1 MPVGKQKHSMIY
13 IPSWEGE
20 GMNLGSVFFVG
31 GEDGKTFFYDL
42 KKGQFYKWG
51 DTSNNHEQPALF
63 LYGNFLYCF
72 NLLNDKVTFFE
83 KTYLGKNTK
92 RVWEKVFPRF
102 KGINPMEFYNNNF
115 MVSKTIEG
123 NILLIGGNDANKGSS
138 IFIFNPLN
146 NTIVSLEGENDYI
159 NLVDKNLYKL
169 NKVLNIAIPSDFWQ
183 NKEIAILNKYNYSLN
198 KKKYKVGQ
206 KGPNSNFDLSLENNP
221 ELYND
226 NQIGIISLKGT
237 FSSLNQRNQNY
248 AKSRIIGSPMFFQS
262 NQQYIQHNQ
271 SVPQL
276 YNRNYQQNRIYNRN
290 TNHQNLNYNRNMMQN
305 NQQYEQK
312 YYSYSQRYMHPKEKL
327 CKECSQKSQINK
339 NSDKIDIPQNIKYAF
354 NNENRRYNIQEQENH
369 NIINENNDNI
379 NGQRMFQQ
387 VDTYEYSIKPTP
399 NEKNM

>member
-1 MPVGKQKHSMIY
+1 M
-13 IPSWEGE
+13 
-20 GMNLGSVFFVG
+20 
-31 GEDGKTFFYDL
+31 
-42 KKGQFYKWG
+42 
-51 DTSNNHEQPALF
+51 
-63 LYGNFLYCF
+63 
-72 NLLNDKVTFFE
+72 
-83 KTYLGKNTK
+83 
-92 RVWEKVFPRF
+92 
-102 KGINPMEFYNNNF
+102 
-115 MVSKTIEG
+115 
-123 NILLIGGNDANKGSS
+123 IGGNDANKGSS

-248 AKSRIIGSPMFFQS
+248 VKSRIIGTPMFFQT

-327 CKECSQKSQINK
+327 CKEC
-339 NSDKIDIPQNIKYAF
+339 
-354 NNENRRYNIQEQENH
+354 
-369 NIINENNDNI
+369 
-379 NGQRMFQQ
+379 
-387 VDTYEYSIKPTP
+387 
-399 NEKNM
+399 